1 MQTRRWRAALYL
13 ALTLFPTLTLLLSLS
28 LTLTLAPIIPNPD
41 QVARRLFERV
51 TALRLSSK
59 KMKFFFK
66 RYLAYARAAGDEE
79 LVEHVKEKARA
90 WVESAAGQE

>member
-1 MQTRRWRAALYL
+1 M
-13 ALTLFPTLTLLLSLS
+13 
-28 LTLTLAPIIPNPD
+28 
-41 QVARRLFERV
+41 ARRLFERV

-66 RYLAYARAAGDEE
+66 RCAIVSRALLVEAPVRAQPLLPHHPRIYPPLTPYTHPLTRYLAYARAAADDE

-90 WVESAAGQE
+90 WVESAAAQE